1 MRLITIAS
9 FVMLLLHVACSSPQT
24 SDQPGTPLADS
35 TVFYPFVQYIE
46 EQMTYVDSTPLA
58 IEKLSFLNG
67 KMVDSAI
74 IGRDEFNQLAS
85 AFLETDPNQ
94 ANNKAKFSEQSFQD
108 LSIDALTF
116 SITAT
121 TPDTRLRQATVLLHP
136 ETKKV
141 KHVMLKLEEGNAD
154 STVSSTLL
162 WKHKMYFQ
170 QSSTIQYSNG
180 QTAERVI
187 KVVWDK
193 PLD

>member
-1 MRLITIAS
+1 MRLIVIAS
-9 FVMLLLHVACSSPQT
+9 FVMLLHSACSNPQ
-24 SDQPGTPLADS
+24 SSNQQGTPTADT

-46 EQMTYVDSTPLA
+46 DQVKYVDSTPLA
-58 IEKLSFLNG
+58 IEKLSFVNG

-94 ANNKAKFSEQSFQD
+94 ADNKAKFSEQSFQD

-121 TPDTRLRQATVLLHP
+121 TPNTRLRQGTVLLHP

-154 STVSSTLL
+154 SSVSSTLL

-170 QSSTIQYSNG
+170 KSSTIQYSNG
-180 QTAERVI
+180 QTTERVI
-187 KVVWDK
+187 KVIWDK
-193 PLD
+193 PLQ

>member
-1 MRLITIAS
+1 MRLFTIVSLAWL
-9 FVMLLLHVACSSPQT
+9 FLHVSCSNPQT
-24 SDQPGTPLADS
+24 ARQQGTPATD
-35 TVFYPFVQYIE
+35 TAVFYPYVQYVEDQIK
-46 EQMTYVDSTPLA
+46 YVDNTPLA
-58 IEKLSFLNG
+58 IEKLTYQNG

-85 AFLETDPNQ
+85 LFVETDPNQ
-94 ANNKAKFSEQSFQD
+94 AANKPQFSEESFQD

-141 KHVMLKLEEGNAD
+141 KHVLLKLEEGNAD

-180 QTAERVI
+180 ETAERVI

-193 PLD
+193 PLE